1 MLRVRRLIVTPACR
15 RYVSI
20 RIKDFM
26 LSERELA
33 TKYGVPWYP
42 AWVAWGAAAV
52 GVFLG
57 LCAGHSFAR
66 TA

>member
-15 RYVSI
+15 RYVQI
-20 RIKDFM
+20 RIRDFM

-33 TKYGVPWYP
+33 EKYGVPWYP
-42 AWVAWGAAAV
+42 SWFGWGAIAIGLV
-52 GVFLG
+52 IG
-57 LCAGHSFAR
+57 LCVGHGPTR